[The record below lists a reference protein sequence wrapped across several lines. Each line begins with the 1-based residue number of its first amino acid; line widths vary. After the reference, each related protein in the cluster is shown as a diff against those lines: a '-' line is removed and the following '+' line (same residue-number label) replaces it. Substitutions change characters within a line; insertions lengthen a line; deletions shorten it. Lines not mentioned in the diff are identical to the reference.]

1 MISCDMIHEM
11 LYDDHRG
18 LFVSIRDHLFEELN
32 EEKMNSIIE
41 FTRSVNT
48 DLKSG
53 KADPRAIV
61 MIIDLLSVIHNIDG
75 APDNRRYMD
84 EFFDQY
90 NDFFNEVS
98 YELIKGIHSN
108 RISIS
113 EQHLEVDAWM
123 E

>member
-61 MIIDLLSVIHNIDG
+61 MIIDLLSTIHNIDG
-75 APDNRRYMD
+75 APNNRRYMD

-98 YELIKGIHSN
+98 YELIKGI
-108 RISIS
+108 
-113 EQHLEVDAWM
+113 
-123 E
+123 